1 MNRLT
6 VYYLFFIVMLFSC
19 CNAMSNENQQAKQES
34 NQDLKSNSFY
44 DDSILLS
51 RVRLSEFERYQSF
64 DEFNMTA
71 IGAPNKSPFVYIK
84 ELKDLI
90 LLVVSNDTAQVYIY
104 QYDEQINR
112 WVSYKEYDMEKKDI
126 GVLKEENVNPARSF
140 LRICGNDTILEYEC
154 DYIFDHVFKYLFV
167 KTRQKCIRIS
177 LLSSDFEDKKDLT
190 QSILLFVRRY
200 NADKSVID
208 EGTGKYRY
216 QKRYVNEYIFS
227 EDGNS
232 FRYKCNDTDDE
243 LVFPKTSLGYFGTQP
258 GFDKCE

>member
-200 NADKSVID
+200 FADKSIIE
-208 EGTGKYRY
+208 EGSGKYAY
-216 QKRYVNEYIFS
+216 QKRCVNEYILN
-227 EDGNS
+227 EDSNC
-232 FRYKCNDTDDE
+232 YKYNCIEFDE
-243 LVFPKTSLGYFGTQP
+243 EISFPKSSLGYLGIQP
-258 GFDKCE
+258 GFDKRE